1 MAERSRDWVEQ
12 ARRDLESARLQAEG
26 GFFEWA
32 CFVSQQAAEKA
43 VRAGRMPGMRSVVQS
58 RSYASVK
65 VFWLNSGEALA
76 RLRAAAEKLLAE
88 QGDVAAV
95 YLFGSLSEDRA
106 VPGSDADLL
115 ILLERSQRR
124 LLDRAEEFSRYF
136 SGIGMPVELFC
147 YTREEAERI
156 RLARAANDRG
166 ILLAG
171 R

>member
-1 MAERSRDWVEQ
+1 
-12 ARRDLESARLQAEG
+12 
-26 GFFEWA
+26 
-32 CFVSQQAAEKA
+32 
-43 VRAGRMPGMRSVVQS
+43 MRSVVQS
-58 RSYASVK
+58 RSYDSVK
-65 VFWLNSGEALA
+65 VSWLNSGEALA
-76 RLRAAAEKLLAE
+76 RLRAAERLLAE

-124 LLDRAEEFSRYF
+124 FLDRAEEFSRCF
-136 SGIGMPVELFC
+136 FGIGMPVELFC

-156 RLARAANDRG
+156 PLARAAIDRG